1 MNASFTGNAKRM
13 EYVTVTLVLMDL
25 IAIGSFVLQIV
36 PFMENVLVMNVFAMR
51 DTRVLIVP

>member
-1 MNASFTGNAKRM
+1 MNAPFTGNAKRM